1 MLSFQ
6 RLFPTGKKQVFA
18 LLLTAALSSLPLVP
32 GAQGYPVK
40 PIKLV
45 VPYPPGG
52 IDPYARIMTPK
63 ISEILG
69 QPIIVENR
77 AGANGIIGTDYVVH
91 SAADGYTLL
100 FATTSTLVGG
110 TLMLKAV
117 SYDPLKDLTPIV
129 GLFES
134 LRTITVSAALPIHSV
149 RELIDY
155 SRAHPGKLTFGSSG
169 IGSAFHLDGEIL
181 KDAAGIDMLHVPF
194 KGTAPM
200 ATAIA
205 AGQIDV
211 GVASLNNVIAAI
223 KANKVRLI
231 AVMEKQRS
239 PIFPDVPTVAETL
252 PGTYKTVGWTG
263 IFGPAGLP
271 REIVSRWNAAARVA
285 METPEARAFHEKN
298 GTVVNVTSP
307 EETGQSLRE
316 GLAGVAALMK
326 KIHLEPQ

>member
-1 MLSFQ
+1 MT
-6 RLFPTGKKQVFA
+6 RRRT
-18 LLLTAALSSLPLVP
+18 LLAALVTAVLWGTPIFS

-40 PIKLV
+40 PIRLV

-52 IDPYARIMTPK
+52 IDPYARIMTPRM
-63 ISEILG
+63 SEMLG

-77 AGANGIIGTDYVVH
+77 PGANGIIGTEYVVR
-91 SAADGYTLL
+91 SPADGYTLL

-117 SYDPLKDLTPIV
+117 TYDPLKDLTPIV
-129 GLFES
+129 ALFES
-134 LRTITVSAALPIHSV
+134 LRTITVSSALPIHSM

-155 SRAHPGKLTFGSSG
+155 AKAHPGKLTFGSSG

-194 KGTAPM
+194 KGSPPM

-211 GVASLNNVIAAI
+211 GVASLNNVIAAMT
-223 KANKVRLI
+223 AGQVRLI
-231 AVMEKQRS
+231 AFMEKQRS
-239 PIFPDVPTVAETL
+239 PLYPDVPTVAETL
-252 PGTYKTVGWTG
+252 PGTFKSVGWTG

-271 REIVSRWNAAARVA
+271 SEIVTRWNAAARTV
-285 METPEARAFHEKN
+285 MEAPEVRAFHEKN
-298 GTVVNVTSP
+298 GTIVNVTSP
-307 EETGQSLRE
+307 QETGQSLRE
-316 GLAGVAALMK
+316 GLNTVAALMK